1 MTSILL
7 VIALFA
13 PSSQPASQP
22 GSQPAAKAT
31 NLMGEQAVVHRGAAF
46 TLKEQITLDD
56 VAAKPEAFAGKTVK
70 VAGTIQTVCRK
81 KGCWMTLAGTTP
93 KARARITFK
102 DYGFFAP
109 LDAQG
114 NAALVEGTVEVKTL
128 SEAERKHLADD
139 AGSTVDAIPAHEL
152 RLVATALEVR
162 KLGH

>member
-13 PSSQPASQP
+13 PSSQPAR
-22 GSQPAAKAT
+22 QPAAAAPES

-70 VAGTIQTVCRK
+70 VAGTIKQVCRK
-81 KGCWMTLAGTTP
+81 KGCWMTLAGQSP
-93 KARARITFK
+93 KARARVTFK
-102 DYGFFAP
+102 DYSFFAP
-109 LDAQG
+109 FDSG
-114 NAALVEGTVEVKTL
+114 GHAALIEGTVEVKTL

-139 AGSTVDAIPAHEL
+139 AGSTVDQIPGHEL